1 MILGSKPVGPE
12 GGHLAGRALLKE
24 LYETHFGTDLPEIRT
39 TPRGKPYFEGSNVYF
54 SISHS
59 KSRVFCVLSDR
70 PVGID
75 AEETDRQAD
84 LRLAKKVLSAGE
96 YSQFESADDPRK
108 VLLTFWVLKEAQAK
122 CTGEVLRGYPNHTE
136 FVLPDPRV
144 WEQEGH
150 LVALI
155 EGEK

>member
-1 MILGSKPVGPE
+1 MILGSKPIGPE

-24 LYETHFGTDLPEIRT
+24 LYEAHLGTAMPEIKI
-39 TPRGKPYFEGSNVYF
+39 TPRGKPYFEGSNVHF

-75 AEETDRQAD
+75 AEEADRQAD
-84 LRLAKKVLSAGE
+84 LRLAKKILSAGE
-96 YSQFESADDPRK
+96 YAQFESADDPRK
-108 VLLTFWVLKEAQAK
+108 TLLTFWVLKEAQAK
-122 CTGEVLRGYPNHTE
+122 CTGDGLRGYPNHTE
-136 FVLPDPRV
+136 FELPDPRV

>member
-24 LYETHFGTDLPEIRT
+24 LYEAHFGTDLPEIRT

-96 YSQFESADDPRK
+96 YSQFERADDPRK
-108 VLLTFWVLKEAQAK
+108 VLLTFWVLKEAHAK
-122 CTGEVLRGYPNHTE
+122 CTGEGLRGYPNHTE